1 MITPEHRV
9 LFVQPLIHRYG
20 IARAGALNDMLTNIG
35 EKVDQTKECSLA
47 MVASPAQPLAT
58 MLAHGTDD
66 VLVKAVLCKM
76 LLILVA
82 HEHTTLRKNS
92 GWTHGQIAA
101 EADAATQY
109 AKALA
114 VEWNLVS
121 GWEPDEIKG
130 IPIEALTHVLKTIN
144 ELAGENIVDLLKEFH
159 NRKQPPTGKD
169 GNAV

>member
-1 MITPEHRV
+1 MITPEHKV

-20 IARAGALNDMLTNIG
+20 IARAGMLNDMLSNIG

-47 MVASPAQPLAT
+47 MVVSPAQPLAT

-82 HEHTTLRKNS
+82 HEHTTARRNC
-92 GWTHGQIAA
+92 GWTHEQIAA

-109 AKALA
+109 AKAIA
-114 VEWNLVS
+114 VEWNLVP

-130 IPIEALTHVLKTIN
+130 IPIEAVTQVLKSLN
-144 ELAGENIVDLLKEFH
+144 EFAGENIVDLLKQFH
-159 NRKQPPTGKD
+159 TRKQPTGKD